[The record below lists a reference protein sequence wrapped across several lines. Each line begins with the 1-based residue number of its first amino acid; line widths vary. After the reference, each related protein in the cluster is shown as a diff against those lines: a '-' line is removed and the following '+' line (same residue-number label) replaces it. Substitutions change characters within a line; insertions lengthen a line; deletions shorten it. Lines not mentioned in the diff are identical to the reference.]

1 MNMLEEL
8 QIPTGAAAAAI
19 LPQLVCVLAGTS
31 PAVLPV
37 PVADEREAQRLRD
50 ALAPGSEIEAAAA
63 LVVAT
68 SGTTGTPKGAML
80 SASALRASGNATH
93 DRLGGPGTWLLAL
106 PAHHIAGM
114 QVLLRSVLANT
125 DPVILDVGAGFD
137 PSTLPAAVARM
148 SGRRYT
154 SLVPTQLVKALDDPA
169 ATEALAEFDA
179 VLLGGAATP
188 VPLRERAVAAGI
200 SIVRTYGMSET
211 AGGCVY
217 DGVPLDGTRL
227 RLDSGHIDSGHI
239 DSGRVVLGGATVALG
254 YRGMPDHPA
263 FAEPGWFRT
272 DDAGRLTDGV
282 LSIEGRLDEAISTGG
297 LTVVPQVVEAA
308 LATHPAVRE
317 CAVVGLDDTRLG
329 QRVVVAIVASS
340 TVTLADLREHIALTL
355 DSTAAPRELYL
366 VDALP
371 IRGPGKLDRD
381 RLRVALETLTPV
393 R

>member
-8 QIPTGAAAAAI
+8 QIPTGDAAAEI
-19 LPQLVCVLAGTS
+19 LPRLVSVLAGAS

-37 PVADEREAQRLRD
+37 PATDEREAQRLRD
-50 ALAPGSEIEAAAA
+50 ALVPGTEIEAAAA

-137 PSTLPAAVARM
+137 PSELPAAVARM

-169 ATEALAEFDA
+169 ATEALTQFDA

-227 RLDSGHIDSGHI
+227 RIDSGHI

-254 YRGMPDHPA
+254 YRGWPDHPA
-263 FAEPGWFRT
+263 FAEHGWFRT

-317 CAVVGLDDTRLG
+317 CAVAGLDDTRLG
-329 QRVVVAIVASS
+329 QRVVAAVVASS
-340 TVTLADLREHIALTL
+340 AVTLAELREHVALTL
-355 DSTAAPRELYL
+355 DPTAAPRELYL

-371 IRGPGKLDRD
+371 MRGPGKLDRA
-381 RLRVALETLTPV
+381 RLRAVLQTLAPH